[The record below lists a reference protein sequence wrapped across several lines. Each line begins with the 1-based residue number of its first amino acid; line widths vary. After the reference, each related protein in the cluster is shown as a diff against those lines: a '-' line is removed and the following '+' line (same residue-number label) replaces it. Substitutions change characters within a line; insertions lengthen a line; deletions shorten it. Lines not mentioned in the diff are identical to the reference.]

1 MYFAEAQRRIVAH
14 VVCNSLPVHVPADAD
29 IPRQR
34 PGAAHGVRERE
45 LLLALAGIGRVAG
58 AGGARERGGVQAAVA
73 GAADRG
79 AACETAA
86 RHGCHSTTGVLHLLA
101 GPARRAC
108 GRTRRPAR
116 SARRPAMRLTFR
128 TACPRSSPPPPF
140 VSPVLPSAA
149 AAAAAAGGD
158 EDAPPPDPSPTP
170 FARAPAVSSCAW
182 ELGAGPS
189 THHCLPALRP
199 RTRPRPRPRPSCR
212 RR

>member
-1 MYFAEAQRRIVAH
+1 VASLISDNTWAHVLICMYFTEAQRRIVAH

-58 AGGARERGGVQAAVA
+58 AGGARER
-73 GAADRG
+73 
-79 AACETAA
+79 
-86 RHGCHSTTGVLHLLA
+86 GCHSTTGVLHLLA